1 MTIDRDYRDLES
13 VLAGI
18 ALARKRHAAYLA
30 AGDTKSVAA
39 QVAVLERLDRLRLAF
54 LEAGATA

>member
-18 ALARKRHAAYLA
+18 TLARKRHAAYLA
-30 AGDTKSVAA
+30 AGDAESVRA

-54 LEAGATA
+54 LEAGASA